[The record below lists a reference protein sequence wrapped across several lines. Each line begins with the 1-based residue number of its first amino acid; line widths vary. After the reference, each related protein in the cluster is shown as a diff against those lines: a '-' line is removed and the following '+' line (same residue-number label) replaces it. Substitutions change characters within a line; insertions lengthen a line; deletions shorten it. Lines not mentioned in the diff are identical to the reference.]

1 LTSVIQVEN
10 LSKLFRL
17 YHERNQSLK
26 AAVMRRGRA
35 RYEEF
40 WALRDVSFAV
50 EEGSTFGLIGHNG
63 SGKSTMLK
71 CMAKILQP
79 DAGSLSVDGRISAL
93 LELGAGFHPELSGR
107 ENVYLNGS
115 ILGLSRREVDRR
127 FDEIVS
133 FAGLEQFIDMPVKNY
148 SSGMYVR
155 LGFSVAI
162 AVDPDIL
169 LIDEVLAVGDE
180 EFQRRCNERF
190 AELRRSG
197 RTIVI
202 VSHGLGA
209 VEQMCDQ
216 VAWLD
221 HGQLRLI
228 GPATEVVDAY
238 LAQVEVAPSSDAHED
253 GTSNSGIG
261 VLRLGAID
269 LLDEAGSPITHV
281 ATGHRAVISLAWT
294 SSEPV
299 ARPVFRLRV
308 TTSDGF
314 VVSVASTRSASLPEV
329 FNGQGVVTFDI
340 AGLPFL
346 PGTYDVAVEVT
357 DEAGLHLF
365 DQRRHGARLEVAPGD
380 PHGEGGVTALSGVWR
395 ADIG

>member
-1 LTSVIQVEN
+1 MTSVIQVEN